1 MLVALSQCHCP
12 SWLKQH
18 LVHAVPCMSEH
29 APYNVSAP
37 TIPFV
42 GLNRS
47 LYPGVAG
54 SRLLD
59 SLVIAAGCTPCSSR
73 QSYQLPTC
81 CQPHWLVARRHR
93 GIIAGL
99 TVRNSCICS
108 GDVFASV
115 RAQSCSRPAQHSTA
129 ARVIVCTHVV
139 TCSALHL
146 SGLFYT
152 AESLILKHLRKA
164 RVLLALC
171 CCALDR
177 VLEDGACV
185 VAEHSL
191 CIFIFRAGRAAL
203 HVAWG

>member
-1 MLVALSQCHCP
+1 MQQLA
-12 SWLKQH
+12 K
-18 LVHAVPCMSEH
+18 
-29 APYNVSAP
+29 
-37 TIPFV
+37 
-42 GLNRS
+42 
-47 LYPGVAG
+47 
-54 SRLLD
+54 
-59 SLVIAAGCTPCSSR
+59 SSR
-73 QSYQLPTC
+73 HQLPTC

-93 GIIAGL
+93 SIIAGL

-129 ARVIVCTHVV
+129 ARVIVCAHVV

-152 AESLILKHLRKA
+152 TESLILKHLRKA

-185 VAEHSL
+185 VTTVRRSQNTLFVSLSLGQGGQPCMSHGDSQPGLLSRDMCAEQ
-191 CIFIFRAGRAAL
+191 
-203 HVAWG
+203 V